1 MFTIIRLACLVV
13 AGIGAG
19 SLLGGAVG
27 TAQIVGWVMTVT
39 GLVGVAGMYA
49 WRRMTRWED

>member
-1 MFTIIRLACLVV
+1 MFTIIRLACLVI